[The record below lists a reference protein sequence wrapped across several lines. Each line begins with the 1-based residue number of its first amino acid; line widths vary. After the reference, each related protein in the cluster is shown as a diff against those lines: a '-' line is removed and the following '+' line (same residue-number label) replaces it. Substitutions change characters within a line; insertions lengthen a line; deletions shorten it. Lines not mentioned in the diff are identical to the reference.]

1 MDDSAR
7 IPLAILKDTFLSV
20 LKNYGF
26 NQKKAEI
33 CADLFAKASLDGVA
47 SHGLNRFPAFLEQ
60 VSKGHVKPQVDPVT
74 EFSLPIMERWNGML
88 GPGMYNASLAMDK
101 AITMASN
108 QGMGCIAL
116 NNTNHWMRAGNYGWQ
131 AAEAGC
137 IGICFTNTIPNMP
150 AWGGKEPKLGNNPM
164 VIAMPYMDRAV
175 ILDTA
180 MTQFS
185 YGKMAIYKKA
195 KEEMPFDAG
204 FDADGQLTKDPLQVM
219 EKELALPIGLWK
231 GAGLSLMLDLLSSVL
246 SNGLSTFDIGLQK
259 EEYGISQLF
268 ICLHPEVLGIGKEDL
283 NEKIRRTLEDLKDS
297 EVFDGMEINYPGEK
311 SFLRRKEN
319 LRLGVP
325 VDIEIWEKVR
335 QMID

>member
-1 MDDSAR
+1 MENSKR
-7 IPLAILKDTFLSV
+7 IPIAILKETFLSV
-20 LKNYGF
+20 LINYGF

-47 SHGLNRFPAFLEQ
+47 SHGLNRFPSFLEQ
-60 VSKGHVKPQVDPVT
+60 VSKGHVKPEADPVA

-88 GPGMYNASLAMDK
+88 GAGMYNASLAMDK
-101 AITMASN
+101 AITMATTH
-108 QGMGCIAL
+108 GMGCVAL

-164 VIAMPYMDRAV
+164 VIAMPYLDKAV

-195 KEEMPFDAG
+195 NKEMPFNAG
-204 FDADGQLTKDPLQVM
+204 FDADGQLTKDPFQVM
-219 EKELALPIGLWK
+219 AKELALPIGLWK
-231 GAGLSLMLDLLSSVL
+231 GAGLSLMLDLLASVL
-246 SNGLSTFDIGLQK
+246 SNGLSTYGIGLQK
-259 EEYGISQLF
+259 EEFGISQLF
-268 ICLHPEVLGIGKEDL
+268 ICLHPEVLGISKDEF
-283 NEKIRRTLEDLKDS
+283 NEKIGRTLEDLKGS
-297 EVFDGMEINYPGEK
+297 KVFEDMQINYPGEQ
-311 SFLRRKEN
+311 SLLRREEN

-325 VDIEIWEKVR
+325 VDAEIWEKVK
-335 QMID
+335 QMSS